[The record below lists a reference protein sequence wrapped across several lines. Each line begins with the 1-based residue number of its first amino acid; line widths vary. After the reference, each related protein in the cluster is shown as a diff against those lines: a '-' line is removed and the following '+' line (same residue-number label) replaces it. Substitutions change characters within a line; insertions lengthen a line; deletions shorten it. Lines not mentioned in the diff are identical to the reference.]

1 MSCVDSTLIMNSF
14 LILSNV
20 SIYSSLF
27 RKSMNVKEII
37 KLYLM
42 DIEFPQLGNVLHD
55 LVEKD

>member
-37 KLYLM
+37 KLYL
-42 DIEFPQLGNVLHD
+42 IEFPQLGNVLHD